1 MAPDIQAPAEY
12 LKHPGRL
19 ATTVIARSVPPMMAP
34 EGSNGDEG
42 PKSTTKPMFLPV
54 LFHSTVVPALMQK
67 RELPLALGMLGVED
81 AAFEVRLTS
90 TAHGVDGEPQVFAA
104 LHSCAGLAF
113 VQAYLSAF
121 D

>member
-1 MAPDIQAPAEY
+1 MAPNMQAPAEY

-34 EGSNGDEG
+34 AGSNGDVG
-42 PKSTTKPMFLPV
+42 PKSTTKPMFFIV
-54 LFHSTVVPALMQK
+54 LFHCTEVPALMQK
-67 RELPLALGMLGVED
+67 RELLLAPGMLGVDE
-81 AAFEVRLTS
+81 AAFALRLTS
-90 TAHGVDGEPQVFAA
+90 TAHGVEAEPQVLAA
-104 LHSCAGLAF
+104 LHSCAGLAS